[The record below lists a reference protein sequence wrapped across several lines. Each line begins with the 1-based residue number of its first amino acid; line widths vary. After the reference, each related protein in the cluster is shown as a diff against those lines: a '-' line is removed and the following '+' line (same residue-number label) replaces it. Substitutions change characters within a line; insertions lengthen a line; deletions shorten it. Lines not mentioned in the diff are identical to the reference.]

1 MKHEDY
7 SFGVI
12 FAGLPWNISHYQT
25 LIHLQIIFKLS
36 HLMPKGQIEGA
47 GQYVGDGMML
57 LLHGGIFFIEVL
69 GELLSVMSDVLQI
82 H

>member
-1 MKHEDY
+1 
-7 SFGVI
+7 
-12 FAGLPWNISHYQT
+12 
-25 LIHLQIIFKLS
+25 
-36 HLMPKGQIEGA
+36 MPKGQIEGA